1 MTADV
6 ARTAWEVIL
15 GLLVWGAIC
24 AFAGWA
30 IGYGHGWSTRGSDD
44 RDDHG

>member
-1 MTADV
+1 MTAEV
-6 ARTAWEVIL
+6 ARTAWDVIL

-30 IGYGHGWSTRGSDD
+30 IGYGHASSTRHPDD
-44 RDDHG
+44 RHDG

>member
-1 MTADV
+1 MTAEV
-6 ARTAWEVIL
+6 ARTAWDVIL

-30 IGYGHGWSTRGSDD
+30 ISYGQAWSTRHPDD
-44 RDDHG
+44 RHDG

>member
-1 MTADV
+1 MTAEV
-6 ARTAWEVIL
+6 VRTAWDAIL

-30 IGYGHGWSTRGSDD
+30 IGYGHGWSQGSDD
-44 RDDHG
+44 RHDRG